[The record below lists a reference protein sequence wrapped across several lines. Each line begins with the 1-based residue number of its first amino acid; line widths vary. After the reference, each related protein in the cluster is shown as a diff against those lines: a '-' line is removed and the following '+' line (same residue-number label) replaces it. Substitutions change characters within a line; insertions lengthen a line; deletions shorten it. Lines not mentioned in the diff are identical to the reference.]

1 MALETVTSREGGGRG
16 GRVLPLEGWAPRRGM
31 AVADLERSRG
41 RLKGAI
47 VAACYGWCGGQR

>member
-16 GRVLPLEGWAPRRGM
+16 GRVLPLGVGAPRRGM
-31 AVADLERSRG
+31 AVADVERSRG

-47 VAACYGWCGGQR
+47 VAASYGWCGGQR